1 MSIEH
6 RRNIMIDWKSIKELH
21 VNKKLEQIIGG
32 WYGLDIFYADE
43 QGRVQFVQQTDY
55 PFKSP
60 FFKLQMSQSFGH
72 DWLEADV
79 EKVFETLNHTDET
92 WVEFE
97 AFFPRTFGFAHK
109 VIVDGE
115 IHGAIFAYPYLKETC
130 TTEDFEK
137 IVNKMK
143 ECGVSTEDARNAVTK
158 MKKFSE
164 KDFTKMKE
172 LVSIVSDEVGT
183 FHSEISKREAR
194 IMDLNSELG
203 NKYRYHNL
211 IGKSKKMQQVYH
223 LLSKVSNSESTI
235 MIQGEN
241 GTGKEMV
248 AKAIHYNSTR
258 KDALFMAVNCSAFN
272 DNLLDSELFGHVK
285 GSFTGAIKD
294 KKGVFEVANG
304 GTLFLDEIGDTSP
317 SMQVKLLRILQ
328 EGTYMPVGATTP
340 KKVNVRVI
348 AATNKNLK
356 EMIAKGEFREDLYY
370 RINVINVALPALRE
384 RQEDIPVLMDF
395 FLQKRCEE
403 AGLPLKTFSK
413 KCLEKMLD
421 HTWPGNVR
429 ELQNEVERLVVLA
442 GEDKNITPDMLS
454 VRILESGETH
464 GHAQSHGGG
473 SSSFLKGVNTNGSL
487 KDALEELEILMIR
500 EGLKRCAFNKSKLA
514 KELGISRAGLIMK
527 VEKYGLDKRAQ
538 KRAVGE

>member
-1 MSIEH
+1 
-6 RRNIMIDWKSIKELH
+6 MIDWKSIKDLH

-43 QGRVQFVQQTDY
+43 QGRIQFVNQTDY

-60 FFKLQMSQSFGH
+60 FFKLQMSQSFGN
-72 DWLEADV
+72 DWLEADI
-79 EKVFETLNHTDET
+79 EKVFEIFNHSENSSL
-92 WVEFE
+92 EFE
-97 AFFPRTFGFAHK
+97 AFFPQTFGFAQK
-109 VIVDGE
+109 VVVDGE
-115 IHGAIFAYPYLKETC
+115 LHGAIFAYPYFKETC
-130 TTEDFEK
+130 TSEDLEK
-137 IVNKMK
+137 VVHKMM
-143 ECGVSTEDARNAVTK
+143 ECGVSEPDARLAVSK
-158 MKKFSE
+158 VKKFSDR
-164 KDFTKMKE
+164 DFTKMKE
-172 LVSIVSDEVGT
+172 LVSIVSDEVIT

-223 LLSKVSNSESTI
+223 LLSKVANSESTI

-248 AKAIHYNSTR
+248 AKAIHYNSPR

-285 GSFTGAIKD
+285 GAFTGAIKD
-294 KKGVFEVANG
+294 KKGVFEVTNG

-340 KKVNVRVI
+340 RKVNVRVI

-370 RINVINVALPALRE
+370 RINVINVALPPLRE

-421 HTWPGNVR
+421 HQWPGNVR
-429 ELQNEVERLVVLA
+429 ELQNEVERLVVIA
-442 GEDKNITPDMLS
+442 GEDKSITPDMLS
-454 VRILESGETH
+454 ARILESGESH
-464 GHAQSHGGG
+464 NQSHSSSGG
-473 SSSFLKGVNTNGSL
+473 SFLKGVNTNGSL

-527 VEKYGLDKRAQ
+527 VDKYGLDKRAL
-538 KRAVGE
+538 KRAAGE

>member
-1 MSIEH
+1 
-6 RRNIMIDWKSIKELH
+6 MIDWRSIRELH

-43 QGRVQFVQQTDY
+43 QGRIQFIGQPDY
-55 PFKSP
+55 PYRSTFL
-60 FFKLQMSQSFGH
+60 KLQMSHSFGH
-72 DWLEADV
+72 EWIEADV
-79 EKVFETLNHTDET
+79 EKVFEKMNDTDET
-92 WVEFE
+92 WTEFE
-97 AFFPRTFGFAHK
+97 SFFPQTFGFAHK
-109 VIVDGE
+109 VMVDGE
-115 IHGAIFAYPYLKETC
+115 LHGAIFAYPYFKDTC
-130 TTEDFEK
+130 TTEDIER
-137 IVNKMK
+137 VVQKMT
-143 ECGVSTEDARNAVTK
+143 ECGVTEVDARAATSK
-158 MKKFSE
+158 LKKFSE
-164 KDFTKMKE
+164 KDTHKMRE
-172 LVSIVSDEVGT
+172 LVGIVADEVST
-183 FHSEISKREAR
+183 FHAEISKRETR
-194 IMDLNSELG
+194 IMELNSELG
-203 NKYRYHNL
+203 NKFRYHNI

-235 MIQGEN
+235 LIQGEN

-248 AKAIHYNSTR
+248 AKAIHYNSPR
-258 KDALFMAVNCSAFN
+258 KDAVFIAVNCSAFN

-340 KKVNVRVI
+340 RKVNVRVV

-356 EMIAKGEFREDLYY
+356 EMIASGEFREDLYY

-384 RQEDIPVLMDF
+384 RQEDIPILMDF
-395 FLQKRCEE
+395 FIQKRCEE

-429 ELQNEVERLVVLA
+429 ELENEVERLVVLA
-442 GEDKNITPDMLS
+442 GDDKTITPDMLS
-454 VRILESGETH
+454 ARILENTES
-464 GHAQSHGGG
+464 GG
-473 SSSFLKGVNTNGSL
+473 SSSSGGGAFLKGVNTNGSL
-487 KDALEELEILMIR
+487 KEALEELEILMIR

-527 VEKYGLDKRAQ
+527 VDKYGLDKRAQ
-538 KRAVGE
+538 KRAAGE

>member
-1 MSIEH
+1 
-6 RRNIMIDWKSIKELH
+6 MIDWKAIKDLH
-21 VNKKLEQIIGG
+21 TTKSLEMIIGN
-32 WYGLDIFYADE
+32 WYELDVIYVDT
-43 QGRVQFVQQTDY
+43 QGRVQFVQDSNY
-55 PFKSP
+55 SFKSP
-60 FFKLQMSQSFGH
+60 FLKLQMTHSFGH
-72 DWLEADV
+72 DWLDADV
-79 EKVFETLNHTDET
+79 EKVFDFFNSSNEESY
-92 WVEFE
+92 EFG
-97 AFFPRTFGFAHK
+97 AFFPGTYGYSHK

-115 IHGAIFAYPYLKETC
+115 FCGAVIAYPYFKDTSTSEEL
-130 TTEDFEK
+130 DS
-137 IVNKMK
+137 VVHKMV
-143 ECGVSTEDARNAVTK
+143 ECGISKEDAKFAISKV
-158 MKKFSE
+158 KKFSGRFYSE
-164 KDFTKMKE
+164 MKE
-172 LVSIVSDEVGT
+172 LVAFVADEVGT
-183 FHSEISKREAR
+183 FHHEISKREAR

-223 LLSKVSNSESTI
+223 LLSKVANSESTI

-248 AKAIHYNSTR
+248 AKAIHYNSPR
-258 KDALFMAVNCSAFN
+258 KDAVFVAVNCSAFN

-285 GSFTGAIKD
+285 GAFTGAIKD

-340 KKVNVRVI
+340 KKVSVRVI

-370 RINVINVALPALRE
+370 RINVINVALPPLRE

-403 AGLPLKTFSK
+403 AGQPLKSFSK

-421 HTWPGNVR
+421 HQWPGNVR

-454 VRILESGETH
+454 ARILESGESH
-464 GHAQSHGGG
+464 GHGHSHGGG
-473 SSSFLKGVNTNGSL
+473 GSLKGVNTNGSL
-487 KDALEELEILMIR
+487 KEALEELEIIMIR
-500 EGLKRCAFNKSKLA
+500 EGLKRCGFNKSKLA

-527 VEKYGLDKRAQ
+527 VDKYGLDKRAQ
-538 KRAVGE
+538 KRAAGE

>member
-1 MSIEH
+1 
-6 RRNIMIDWKSIKELH
+6 MIDWKSIKELH

-43 QGRVQFVQQTDY
+43 QGRVQFIQQSDY
-55 PFKSP
+55 PYKSP

-79 EKVFETLNHTDET
+79 EKVFEAFSASDEN
-92 WVEFE
+92 WIQFE
-97 AFFPRTFGFAHK
+97 SFFPQVFGYAHK

-115 IHGAIFAYPYLKETC
+115 IHGAIFAFPYFKDTC
-130 TTEDFEK
+130 THDDAEK
-137 IVNKMK
+137 VIKKMCDCGIV
-143 ECGVSTEDARNAVTK
+143 EADARSAVTR
-158 MKKFSE
+158 MKKFSD
-164 KDFTKMKE
+164 KDFDNMKE
-172 LVSIVSDEVGT
+172 LVGIVAEEVAT
-183 FHSEISKREAR
+183 FHAEITKREAR
-194 IMDLNSELG
+194 ILDLNSEIG

-223 LLSKVSNSESTI
+223 LLSKVSGSESTI
-235 MIQGEN
+235 LIQGDN

-258 KDALFMAVNCSAFN
+258 KDAVFMAVNCSAFN

-285 GSFTGAIKD
+285 GSFTGAVKD

-340 KKVNVRVI
+340 KKVNVRVV
-348 AATNKNLK
+348 AATNKPLK

-395 FLQKRCEE
+395 FLQKKCEE

-421 HTWPGNVR
+421 HSWPGNVR

-442 GEDKNITPDMLS
+442 GEDKTVTPDMLS
-454 VRILESGETH
+454 SRILESSEG
-464 GHAQSHGGG
+464 HGGG
-473 SSSFLKGVNTNGSL
+473 AHHSDGSFLKGVNTNGSL

-538 KRAVGE
+538 KRAAGE

>member
-1 MSIEH
+1 
-6 RRNIMIDWKSIKELH
+6 MIDWKSIKDLH
-21 VNKKLEQIIGG
+21 ATKNLEKIVGN
-32 WYGLDIFYADE
+32 WYGLDLLFVDH
-43 QGRVQFVQQTDY
+43 QGQVQFIQDGEY
-55 PFKSP
+55 PFKSQ
-60 FFKLQMSQSFGH
+60 FLKIQMTHSYGR
-72 DWLEADV
+72 DWIEADV
-79 EKVFETLNHTDET
+79 EKVFEFFNGSSEECY
-92 WVEFE
+92 EFN
-97 AFFPRTFGFAHK
+97 AFFPGTFGFAQK
-109 VIVDGE
+109 VDIDGE
-115 IHGAIFAYPYLKETC
+115 FCGAIFAYPYFKETT
-130 TTEDFEK
+130 TTEEVGKVVHKMVELGISETDAKVAVDK
-137 IVNKMK
+137 I
-143 ECGVSTEDARNAVTK
+143 
-158 MKKFSE
+158 KKFSGRYYSE
-164 KDFTKMKE
+164 MKE
-172 LVSIVSDEVGT
+172 LVSLVADEVAT

-194 IMDLNSELG
+194 IQDLNSELG

-235 MIQGEN
+235 LIQGEN

-258 KDALFMAVNCSAFN
+258 KDSVFMAVNCSAFN

-294 KKGVFEVANG
+294 KKGVFEVSNG

-348 AATNKNLK
+348 AATNKPLR

-370 RINVINVALPALRE
+370 RINVINVALPSLKE
-384 RQEDIPVLMDF
+384 RQEDIPILMDYF
-395 FLQKRCEE
+395 IQKRCEE
-403 AGLPLKTFSK
+403 AGMALKTFSK

-442 GEDKNITPDMLS
+442 GEEKTITPDMLS
-454 VRILESGETH
+454 ARILESSEG
-464 GHAQSHGGG
+464 GHSSGGH
-473 SSSFLKGVNTNGSL
+473 SSAGGSFLKGVNTNGSL
-487 KDALEELEILMIR
+487 KDALEELEIIMIR
-500 EGLKRCAFNKSKLA
+500 EGLKRCGFNKSKLA
-514 KELGISRAGLIMK
+514 KELCISRAGLIMK
-527 VEKYGLDKRAQ
+527 VEKYGLDKRAL
-538 KRAVGE
+538 KRAAGE

>member
-1 MSIEH
+1 
-6 RRNIMIDWKSIKELH
+6 MIDWKSIKELH

-32 WYGLDIFYADE
+32 WYGVDIFYADE
-43 QGRVQFVQQTDY
+43 QGRVQFIQQADY
-55 PFKSP
+55 AFKSP

-79 EKVFETLNHTDET
+79 EKVFESFAATEET
-92 WVEFE
+92 WVQFE
-97 AFFPRTFGFAHK
+97 SFFPQVYGFAQK
-109 VIVDGE
+109 VVVDGD
-115 IHGAIFAYPYLKETC
+115 IHGAIFAYPYFKETC
-130 TTEDFEK
+130 TTEDLEK
-137 IVNKMK
+137 VISKMC
-143 ECGVSTEDARNAVTK
+143 ECGVAEADAKSAVTR
-158 MKKFSE
+158 MKKFSDR
-164 KDFTKMKE
+164 DFDKMKE
-172 LVSIVSDEVGT
+172 LVGIVADEVST
-183 FHSEISKREAR
+183 FHAEISKREAR
-194 IMDLNSELG
+194 IMDLNSEIG

-235 MIQGEN
+235 LIQGEN

-258 KDALFMAVNCSAFN
+258 KDSVFMAVNCSAFN

-285 GSFTGAIKD
+285 GSFTGAVKD

-340 KKVNVRVI
+340 KKVNVRVV
-348 AATNKNLK
+348 AATNKPLK

-370 RINVINVALPALRE
+370 RINVINVALPSLRE

-395 FLQKRCEE
+395 FLQKKCEE

-421 HTWPGNVR
+421 HKWPGNVR

-442 GEDKNITPDMLS
+442 GEDRTVTPDMLS
-454 VRILESGETH
+454 ARILESSETGGGAH
-464 GHAQSHGGG
+464 HGGG
-473 SSSFLKGVNTNGSL
+473 SGLRGVNTNGSL

>member
-1 MSIEH
+1 
-6 RRNIMIDWKSIKELH
+6 MIDWKTIKDLH
-21 VNKKLEQIIGG
+21 VNKKLEQIIGS
-32 WYGLDIFYADE
+32 WFGLDIFYADE
-43 QGRVQFVQQTDY
+43 QGRIQFIGQQDY
-55 PFKSP
+55 PYKSP
-60 FFKLQMSQSFGH
+60 FLKLQMNHSFGH
-72 DWLEADV
+72 EWLETDV
-79 EKVFETLNHTDET
+79 EKVFEKFQTETDHFF
-92 WVEFE
+92 EFE
-97 AFFPRTFGFAHK
+97 SFFPQTWGFCHK
-109 VIVDGE
+109 VVVEGE
-115 IHGAIFAYPYLKETC
+115 VHGAIFAYPYFKDTC
-130 TTEDFEK
+130 TKEDQQLV
-137 IVNKMK
+137 IQKMR
-143 ECGVSTEDARNAVTK
+143 ECGVSEEDAMTTVSK
-158 MKKFSE
+158 LKKFSDQ
-164 KDFTKMKE
+164 DFQRMKE
-172 LVSIVSDEVGT
+172 LVSIVAEEVAT
-183 FHSEISKREAR
+183 FHSEISKRESR

-235 MIQGEN
+235 LIQGEN

-248 AKAIHYNSTR
+248 AKAIHYNSPR
-258 KDALFMAVNCSAFN
+258 KDAVFMAVNCSAFN

-285 GSFTGAIKD
+285 GAFTGAIKD

-340 KKVNVRVI
+340 KKVNVRVV
-348 AATNKNLK
+348 AATNKPLK

-370 RINVINVALPALRE
+370 RINVINVALPSLKE
-384 RQEDIPVLMDF
+384 RQEDIPILIDY

-403 AGLPLKTFSK
+403 AGIPLKTFSK

-421 HTWPGNVR
+421 HSWPGNVR

-442 GEDKNITPDMLS
+442 GEEKTITPDMLS
-454 VRILESGETH
+454 SRILES
-464 GHAQSHGGG
+464 SGG
-473 SSSFLKGVNTNGSL
+473 SYAQASESHLPGGFLKGVNTNGSL

-527 VEKYGLDKRAQ
+527 VEKYGLDKRAL
-538 KRAVGE
+538 KKAAGE

>member
-1 MSIEH
+1 
-6 RRNIMIDWKSIKELH
+6 MIDWKSIKDLH
-21 VNKKLEQIIGG
+21 TTKSLEKIVGN
-32 WYGLDIFYADE
+32 WYGLDVLYVDS
-43 QGRVQFVQQTDY
+43 QGRVQFLQDQGY
-55 PFKSP
+55 SFKSP
-60 FFKLQMSQSFGH
+60 FLKLQMTHSFGH
-72 DWLEADV
+72 DWLESDI
-79 EKVFETLNHTDET
+79 EKVFEFYNGSNEESY
-92 WVEFE
+92 EFS
-97 AFFPRTFGFAHK
+97 AFFPGTYGYSHK
-109 VIVDGE
+109 VVVDGE
-115 IHGAIFAYPYLKETC
+115 FCGVVIAYPYFKD
-130 TTEDFEK
+130 TTTSEEQEA
-137 IVNKMK
+137 VVQKMI
-143 ECGVSTEDARNAVTK
+143 ECGIGQEDAKSAISKV
-158 MKKFSE
+158 KKFSGRFYTE
-164 KDFTKMKE
+164 MKE
-172 LVSIVSDEVGT
+172 LLYIVADEVGT
-183 FHSEISKREAR
+183 FHQEISKREAR

-235 MIQGEN
+235 LIQGEN

-248 AKAIHYNSTR
+248 AKAVHYNSSR
-258 KDALFMAVNCSAFN
+258 KDAVFMAVNCSAFN

-340 KKVNVRVI
+340 RKVNVRVL

-370 RINVINVALPALRE
+370 RINVINVAIPALRE

-395 FLQKRCEE
+395 FLQKKCEE
-403 AGLPLKTFSK
+403 AGMPLKSFSK

-442 GEDKNITPDMLS
+442 GEEKNITPDMLS
-454 VRILESGETH
+454 ARIFESADANAGH
-464 GHAQSHGGG
+464 GNGGG
-473 SSSFLKGVNTNGSL
+473 SAFLKGVNTNGSL

-500 EGLKRCAFNKSKLA
+500 EGLKRTGFNKSKLA

-538 KRAVGE
+538 KRAAGE

>member
-1 MSIEH
+1 M
-6 RRNIMIDWKSIKELH
+6 
-21 VNKKLEQIIGG
+21 
-32 WYGLDIFYADE
+32 
-43 QGRVQFVQQTDY
+43 QFIQQTDY
-55 PFKSP
+55 PYKSP

-72 DWLEADV
+72 DWLESDV
-79 EKVFETLNHTDET
+79 EKVFETFAQTDQN
-92 WVEFE
+92 WVQFE
-97 AFFPRTFGFAHK
+97 SFFPQAFGYAQK
-109 VIVDGE
+109 VVVDGE
-115 IHGAIFAYPYLKETC
+115 VNGAIFAYPYLKDTC
-130 TTEDFEK
+130 TTDDIEK
-137 IVNKMK
+137 IVKKMC
-143 ECGVSTEDARNAVTK
+143 ECGVAEVDARTSVNR
-158 MKKFSE
+158 MKKFSDR
-164 KDFTKMKE
+164 DFDKMKE
-172 LVSIVSDEVGT
+172 LVGLVAEEVST
-183 FHSEISKREAR
+183 FHSEITKREAR
-194 IMDLNSELG
+194 ISDLNSELG

-235 MIQGEN
+235 LIQGEN

-258 KDALFMAVNCSAFN
+258 KDSLFMAVNCSAFN

-340 KKVNVRVI
+340 KKVNVRVV

-356 EMIAKGEFREDLYY
+356 EMIVKGEFREDLYY
-370 RINVINVALPALRE
+370 RINVINVALPSLKE
-384 RQEDIPVLMDF
+384 RQEDIPILMDF
-395 FLQKRCEE
+395 FIQKRCEE
-403 AGLPLKTFSK
+403 AGLPLKSFSK

-454 VRILESGETH
+454 SRILESSESNS
-464 GHAQSHGGG
+464 GHAHHGGG
-473 SSSFLKGVNTNGSL
+473 SFLKGVNTNGSL

-527 VEKYGLDKRAQ
+527 VEKYGLDKRAL
-538 KRAVGE
+538 KRAAGE

>member
-1 MSIEH
+1 MEWSLKQE
-6 RRNIMIDWKSIKELH
+6 NSMIDWKSIKELH
-21 VNKKLEQIIGG
+21 VNKKLEQIIAG
-32 WYGLDIFYADE
+32 WYGLDIFYADD
-43 QGRVQFVQQTDY
+43 QGRVQFLTQQTDY
-55 PFKSP
+55 PYKST
-60 FFKLQMSQSFGH
+60 FFKLQMHQSFGR

-79 EKVFETLNHTDET
+79 EKVFEAFGENDGH
-92 WVEFE
+92 WVQFQS
-97 AFFPRTFGFAHK
+97 FFPEVYGFAHK
-109 VIVDGE
+109 VVVDGE
-115 IHGAIFAYPYLKETC
+115 ILGAIFAYPYLKETC
-130 TTEDFEK
+130 TTEDIDRLVK
-137 IVNKMK
+137 KMC
-143 ECGVSTEDARNAVTK
+143 ECGVVESDAQHAVSK
-158 MKKFSE
+158 MKRFSE
-164 KDFTKMKE
+164 KDFMKMQE
-172 LVSIVSDEVGT
+172 LVNIVAEEVAT

-194 IMDLNSELG
+194 IMELNSELG

-235 MIQGEN
+235 LIQGEN

-248 AKAIHYNSTR
+248 AKAIHYNSPR
-258 KDALFMAVNCSAFN
+258 KDAVIVSVNCSAFN

-285 GSFTGAIKD
+285 GAFTGAIKD

-328 EGTYMPVGATTP
+328 EGTYMPVGATQP

-370 RINVINVALPALRE
+370 RINVINVALPSLRE
-384 RQEDIPVLMDF
+384 RQEDIPILMDF
-395 FLQKRCEE
+395 FIQKRCEE
-403 AGLPLKTFSK
+403 SGLPLKTFSK

-421 HTWPGNVR
+421 HAWPGNVR

-442 GEDKNITPDMLS
+442 GEDKIITPDMLS
-454 VRILESGETH
+454 ARILESGDTR
-464 GHAQSHGGG
+464 QSGQGG
-473 SSSFLKGVNTNGSL
+473 SGVLRGVNANGSL
-487 KDALEELEILMIR
+487 KEALEELEIFMIR
-500 EGLKRCAFNKSKLA
+500 EGLKRCGFNKSKLA

-538 KRAVGE
+538 KKAAGE

>member
-1 MSIEH
+1 
-6 RRNIMIDWKSIKELH
+6 MIDWKSIKELH
-21 VNKKLEQIIGG
+21 ASKNLEKIIGN
-32 WYGLDIFYADE
+32 WYGLDVLYVDT
-43 QGRVQFVQQTDY
+43 QGRVQFVQDADY

-60 FFKLQMSQSFGH
+60 FFKLQMSHSFGR
-72 DWLEADV
+72 DWLESDI
-79 EKVFETLNHTDET
+79 EKVFETFHSSHELSM
-92 WVEFE
+92 EFD
-97 AFFPRTFGFAHK
+97 AFFPGTYGYAHK
-109 VIVDGE
+109 VMVDGE
-115 IHGAIFAYPYLKETC
+115 FSGAIFAYPYFKETS
-130 TTEDFEK
+130 TNEDLEK
-137 IVNKMK
+137 VVGKMV
-143 ECGVSTEDARNAVTK
+143 ECGIGQEDAKNAVGK
-158 MKKFSE
+158 VKKFSGRYYFE
-164 KDFTKMKE
+164 MKE
-172 LVSIVSDEVGT
+172 LVGIMADEVGT

-203 NKYRYHNL
+203 NKYRYHNI
-211 IGKSKKMQQVYH
+211 IGKSKRMQQVYH
-223 LLSKVSNSESTI
+223 LLNKVANSESTI

-248 AKAIHYNSTR
+248 AKAIHYNSPR
-258 KDALFMAVNCSAFN
+258 KDSVFIAVNCSAFN

-285 GSFTGAIKD
+285 GAFTGAIKD
-294 KKGVFEVANG
+294 KKGFFEVANG

-328 EGTYMPVGATTP
+328 EGTFMPVGATGP

-348 AATNKNLK
+348 CATNKNLK

-370 RINVINVALPALRE
+370 RINVINVALPSLRE
-384 RQEDIPVLMDF
+384 RPEDIPVLMDY

-421 HTWPGNVR
+421 HQWPGNVR

-442 GEDKNITPDMLS
+442 GDDKTITPDMLS
-454 VRILESGETH
+454 ARILESGETH
-464 GHAQSHGGG
+464 GHLHSHSSGG
-473 SSSFLKGVNTNGSL
+473 SFLKGVNTNGSL

-500 EGLKRCAFNKSKLA
+500 EGLKRTGFNKSKLS

-527 VEKYGLDKRAQ
+527 VEKYGLDKRAVAR
-538 KRAVGE
+538 KASGE

>member
-1 MSIEH
+1 
-6 RRNIMIDWKSIKELH
+6 MIDWKSIKDLH
-21 VNKKLEQIIGG
+21 ATKSLEKIIGS
-32 WYGLDIFYADE
+32 WYGLDILYADS
-43 QGRVQFVQQTDY
+43 QGRVQFVQDGDY
-55 PFKSP
+55 SFKSP

-79 EKVFETLNHTDET
+79 EKVFEFFNSSSET
-92 WVEFE
+92 SFEFD
-97 AFFPRTFGFAHK
+97 AFFPGTYGFAHK
-109 VIVDGE
+109 IVIDGE
-115 IHGAIFAYPYLKETC
+115 NCGAILAYPYFKETSTSEEMDKVC
-130 TTEDFEK
+130 K
-137 IVNKMK
+137 KMV
-143 ECGVSTEDARNAVTK
+143 ECGISAEDAKVAVSK
-158 MKKFSE
+158 VKKFSGRYYTE
-164 KDFTKMKE
+164 MKE
-172 LVSIVSDEVGT
+172 LVGLVAEEVSS
-183 FHSEISKREAR
+183 FHSEISKRESR
-194 IMDLNSELG
+194 IMDLNSEIG

-258 KDALFMAVNCSAFN
+258 KDAVFMAVNCSAFN

-285 GSFTGAIKD
+285 GAFTGAIKD

-328 EGTYMPVGATTP
+328 EGTFMPVGATQP
-340 KKVNVRVI
+340 KKVNVRVV

-395 FLQKRCEE
+395 FIQKRCEE

-442 GEDKNITPDMLS
+442 GDDKMITPDMLS
-454 VRILESGETH
+454 ARILESGESN
-464 GHAQSHGGG
+464 SHHSHSTSGG
-473 SSSFLKGVNTNGSL
+473 SAAVLKGVNTNGSL

-500 EGLKRCAFNKSKLA
+500 EGLKRCGFNKSKLA

-527 VEKYGLDKRAQ
+527 VDKYGLDKRAV
-538 KRAVGE
+538 KRAAGE